1 MEIVRIP
8 KFSENM
14 EEATVVEW
22 LKQEGEDVS
31 PGDLLASVITDKAD
45 VELEAET
52 SGTLLKIIAPE
63 KSSVPVGY
71 VVGLIGSSD
80 EPLPDYE
87 IMNRE
92 VTAQFAEELERRARE
107 EESGEAADEVAPAP
121 EKPEAKDGVGR
132 VAASPAAKR
141 LAREHRIELSE
152 VKEWAGADG
161 PISQEMVEAFLRERE
176 GK

>member
-14 EEATVVEW
+14 EEATIVEW
-22 LKQEGEDVS
+22 LKQEGADVS

-45 VELEAET
+45 VEIEAET
-52 SGTLLKIIAPE
+52 SGTLLKITAPE

-71 VVGLIGSSD
+71 VVGLIGSPD

-87 IMNRE
+87 SMNRE
-92 VTAQFAEELERRARE
+92 ATQQFAEELERRAHE
-107 EESGEAADEVAPAP
+107 EESAEAVDEVVPAP
-121 EKPEAKDGVGR
+121 EQPKVRDRGGR

-141 LAREHRIELSE
+141 LAREHGIELSE
-152 VKEWAGADG
+152 VRDWAGADG
-161 PISQEMVEAFLRERE
+161 PLSQELVEAFLREKE
-176 GK
+176 GQ